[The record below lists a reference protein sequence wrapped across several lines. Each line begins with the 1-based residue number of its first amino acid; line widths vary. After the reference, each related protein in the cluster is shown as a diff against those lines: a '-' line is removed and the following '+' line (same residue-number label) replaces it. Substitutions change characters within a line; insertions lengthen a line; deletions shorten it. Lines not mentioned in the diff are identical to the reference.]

1 MEKGT
6 QLCNDL
12 IDFRK
17 VIGTQCCQSKL
28 DTQRVSHGYRVR
40 IKYHLNSRIVS
51 TININLIKSLK
62 PIKFDL
68 PVATSSVSLSNP

>member
-1 MEKGT
+1 MFDRT
-6 QLCNDL
+6 NNMYLLCIKPKSGVTVL
-12 IDFRK
+12 
-17 VIGTQCCQSKL
+17 V
-28 DTQRVSHGYRVR
+28 GYRVR

-68 PVATSSVSLSNP
+68 PVATSSVSLSHP

>member
-1 MEKGT
+1 MMFNRTNNMYILSIKPKSGVT
-6 QLCNDL
+6 VL
-12 IDFRK
+12 
-17 VIGTQCCQSKL
+17 V
-28 DTQRVSHGYRVR
+28 GYRVR